1 MPVTKVVAIKNM
13 QAGKKEL
20 TIDYGSDFFTGDVT
34 CECGAPNCRKVA
46 VPSMDA
52 RYRADARPDSFV
64 FEWRRA
70 CNECGLVH
78 GL

>member
-1 MPVTKVVAIKNM
+1 MTKVVAIENM

-46 VPSMDA
+46 VPSMG
-52 RYRADARPDSFV
+52 RTQMQVRAGVGGSDPLEFRFQGEGAM
-64 FEWRRA
+64 
-70 CNECGLVH
+70 GLI
-78 GL
+78 

>member
-46 VPSMDA
+46 VPGSDPLEFRFQA
-52 RYRADARPDSFV
+52 EGAV
-64 FEWRRA
+64 
-70 CNECGLVH
+70 GLI
-78 GL
+78 